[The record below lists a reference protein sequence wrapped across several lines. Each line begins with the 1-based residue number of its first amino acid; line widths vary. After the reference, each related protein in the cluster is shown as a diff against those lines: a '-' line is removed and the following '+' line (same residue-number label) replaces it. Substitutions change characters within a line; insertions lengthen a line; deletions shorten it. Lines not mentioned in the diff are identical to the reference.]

1 MQYYYRRKTNYGA
14 ITDFSKELNESF
26 GDCTGR
32 TITNRT
38 AQGFKQVFNS
48 PDMDEE
54 SVEDIVHAGMVG
66 AAALLSSPN
75 EGHKVTGAL
84 LSLAL
89 FICYQSGK

>member
-1 MQYYYRRKTNYGA
+1 MLYYYRRRRNYGTL
-14 ITDFSKELNESF
+14 TDFSKALNESL
-26 GDCTGR
+26 GDQTGR

-38 AQGFKQVFNS
+38 AQGFKEVFNS
-48 PDMDEE
+48 LEMDEE
-54 SVEDIVHAGMVG
+54 TAEDIVHAGMVG

-75 EGHKVTGAL
+75 EGHKATGAL